1 MHAILLKKRLNEIKI
16 VINGAGASA
25 MACAKLFIN
34 SGVVKKSNIKCL
46 IQKELF
52 IKKR

>member
-1 MHAILLKKRLNEIKI
+1 MPVILPKKKLNEISV

-34 SGVVKKSNIKCL
+34 SGVDKNKIKML
-46 IQKELF
+46 DSKGVIY
-52 IKKR
+52 